1 MNGLILFIGESF
13 RIGGQGTRNRGRTV
27 SHDAQILACN
37 SHISFIDHIIQKF
50 NLNSVSVFISS
61 YTTQYDNHLIDIY
74 KTVKIYNSIFYKTLL
89 DQNTLIHN
97 CINIIDNILNK

>member
-13 RIGGQGTRNRGRTV
+13 RIGGQCTRNRGSAV

-61 YTTQYDNHLIDIY
+61 YTTQYDNELL
-74 KTVKIYNSIFYKTLL
+74 KIYNKYLIGQNYYGDVIGLNNLFHNSINKV
-89 DQNTLIHN
+89 
-97 CINIIDNILNK
+97 INPDK